1 MNSVIRFARTGFWVL
16 LIGYFLLPMLAMAR
30 FAFQTIPSFL
40 LTTENIFQG
49 WGLGPLAVAFQD
61 AGVIKSTI
69 LSLQLCATTIALTF
83 FVLVPLTTYVE
94 VSAPQ
99 LKPWL
104 TGATVAT
111 WLVPPVAL
119 VVGVAATFRE
129 VIPGFLTSPFTLTFF
144 YSLWMLPFTYRAIDG
159 QLCLIGA
166 KNLFEAAQSVG
177 CGPVTFFFRVI
188 LPNLKSSLYIS
199 ATLIFASVLGEYT
212 FASLLLKQTMP
223 VYLWSFQTSQTR
235 AGFALALLVMVA
247 TALILGFAVARM
259 RRRGL
264 NFSATGI

>member
-1 MNSVIRFARTGFWVL
+1 
-16 LIGYFLLPMLAMAR
+16 
-30 FAFQTIPSFL
+30 
-40 LTTENIFQG
+40 
-49 WGLGPLAVAFQD
+49 
-61 AGVIKSTI
+61 
-69 LSLQLCATTIALTF
+69 
-83 FVLVPLTTYVE
+83 
-94 VSAPQ
+94 
-99 LKPWL
+99 
-104 TGATVAT
+104 
-111 WLVPPVAL
+111 VAL
-119 VVGVAATFRE
+119 VVGVAATFRQ
-129 VIPGFLTSPFTLTFF
+129 VMPSFLTSPFTLTFF

-159 QLCLIGA
+159 QLRLIGA

-177 CGPVTFFFRVI
+177 CGPIAFFFKVI

-199 ATLIFASVLGEYT
+199 ASLIFAAVLGEFT

-223 VYLWSFQTSQTR
+223 VYLWSFQSSQAR